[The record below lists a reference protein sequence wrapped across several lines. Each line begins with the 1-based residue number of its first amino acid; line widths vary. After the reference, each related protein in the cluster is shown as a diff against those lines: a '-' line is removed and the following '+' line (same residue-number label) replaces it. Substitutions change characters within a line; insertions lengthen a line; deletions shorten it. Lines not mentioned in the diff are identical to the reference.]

1 MKWLSEKKRWA
12 IICRWTNTPEVILV
26 CEVLYSWNGAD
37 QVQIRTNQITERE
50 KTPKGTVRAVME
62 IVKAIATSRWET
74 RPAATNTSWWQT
86 TSKVWLCLMCLYLQP
101 ERDWQW
107 QLFIRI
113 ITDKQS
119 MTRSVKRCILDLNEK
134 QLGTPSMPQ
143 KTDLS
148 TGLCLAEGRGQ
159 VYY

>member
-50 KTPKGTVRAVME
+50 REDTQGNSESSDGDRKSHSYIPMGDKTSSHKY
-62 IVKAIATSRWET
+62 I
-74 RPAATNTSWWQT
+74 
-86 TSKVWLCLMCLYLQP
+86 WLCLMCLYLQP

-148 TGLCLAEGRGQ
+148 TGLCLAEDRGQ